1 MAEDKKHWY
10 KNPNTTWNYRR
21 KMSKWHFD
29 TTLDDTNY
37 EGIKMNFVRF
47 QGDWSDELDRS
58 QFKEQPPM
66 DLSEYLVRMAIQ
78 EMIANRQQCIAFAAR
93 NICCLCL
100 FYFLHFP

>member
-37 EGIKMNFVRF
+37 EGIKMNFVRLILHIKIRF
-47 QGDWSDELDRS
+47 SCEKIGKKIEIHYIKIWA
-58 QFKEQPPM
+58 
-66 DLSEYLVRMAIQ
+66 YL
-78 EMIANRQQCIAFAAR
+78 
-93 NICCLCL
+93 
-100 FYFLHFP
+100 